1 MLGKKK
7 DTQKKDSPETKDW
20 YRDKHQYVLVQRNIL
35 ALITLVAL
43 GVALISVFAIMQL
56 TPQKTVEPFV
66 VKIDEKTG
74 MVQEVRQATKS
85 EFTANEVVDNYFVV
99 KYIRSR
105 ETYDLADLRENAR
118 IVGLLSD
125 PTVYANYRRQI
136 SPNNPDSPSAILK
149 NTGQR
154 TVKFKS
160 ISYLSNASG
169 GAPNPRAKTVQVRI
183 ALEDTMPQVR
193 QPIEYHRVITLQFE
207 YAELG
212 LEEQERYV
220 NPLGFLV
227 TSYRSDRDAAL

>member
-1 MLGKKK
+1 MLGKNK
-7 DTQKKDSPETKDW
+7 DAQKKGGPETKDW

-74 MVQEVRQATKS
+74 MVQEVRQASKS
-85 EFTANEVVDNYFVV
+85 EFMANEVVDNYFVV
-99 KYIRSR
+99 KYVRSR
-105 ETYDLADLRENAR
+105 ETYDLADLRDSAR
-118 IVGLLSD
+118 TVGLMSD
-125 PTVYANYRRQI
+125 PTVYGSYRRHI
-136 SPNNPDSPSAILK
+136 SPNNPDSPAAILK

-154 TVKFKS
+154 VVKFKS
-160 ISYLSNASG
+160 ISYLNNASG
-169 GAPNPRAKTVQVRI
+169 GTANPRAKTVQVRI
-183 ALEDTMPQVR
+183 TLQDTMPQVR

-207 YAELG
+207 YADLG
-212 LEEQERYV
+212 LEEQERHT